1 MILKTKKKIFFLSG
15 KRGGFDAMLPLSNLL
30 LKNSNIKYKIILTDQ
45 HLQSKFGSTHL
56 LYEKI
61 IKRNNLYKINTH
73 QLNSTAKERL
83 FSFSKLLNEL
93 TKILHKDRPDLMLLY
108 GDRCESLIAAIA
120 CLNLNI
126 PICHFQGGDV
136 TGNIDEKL
144 RHSITKISDIH
155 FCSNIQSK
163 KRLLQLGESK
173 KMVFNIGDSHIDA
186 LKKIKISRKI
196 LTTEFNIRHKEDYCV
211 LLFHPEGTSFLRNKQ
226 YINTILEVLKNL
238 KIVVFC
244 VYPCTDIGYETIIES
259 LNSIEKKN
267 KFFRVFKNI
276 SHKYFIN
283 LLKFSR
289 FLIGNSSS
297 GIIESPYLK
306 VPTINLGT
314 RQLNRLTTVNILNSK
329 INKLDILKKIKII
342 NSKQFKKNMI
352 NVKLHYGNGRSYLK
366 AYKIIIKKID
376 KINTSK
382 NFNDKK

>member
-61 IKRNNLYKINTH
+61 IKRNNLYKINTY

-136 TGNIDEKL
+136 TGNIDEKI

-155 FCSNIQSK
+155 FCSNIQST

-173 KMVFNIGDSHIDA
+173 KMVFNIGDSHVDA
-186 LKKIKISRKI
+186 LKKVKISKKI
-196 LTTEFNIRHKEDYCV
+196 LKIFFNLNLSEEYCV
-211 LLFHPEGTSFLRNKQ
+211 LLFHPQGTSYKKNKA
-226 YINTILEVLKNL
+226 YINIILKALTHL
-238 KIVVFC
+238 KIKVLC
-244 VYPCTDIGYETIIES
+244 IYPCTDIGYEAIINS
-259 LNSIEKKN
+259 LNLIKKKN
-267 KFFRVFKNI
+267 KLFKIFRNI
-276 SHKYFIN
+276 KYENFIN
-283 LLKFSR
+283 LITFSK
-289 FLIGNSSS
+289 FLIGNSSA
-297 GIIESPYLK
+297 GIIETSYLK

-314 RQLNRLTTVNILNSK
+314 RQSKRLTNSNILNCK
-329 INKLDILKKIKII
+329 INELDILKKIKAIRSKKFI
-342 NSKQFKKNMI
+342 NNLKNL
-352 NVKLHYGNGRSYLK
+352 KPLYGNGNSYLK
-366 AYKIIIKKID
+366 SYKIILRKIG
-376 KINTSK
+376 KINLNK
-382 NFNDKK
+382 NFNNF